1 MPSMPSQQ
9 DILLSLPSVLMS
21 SVLSMRHWLP
31 TLTAGI
37 LRSMQRRLTV
47 LAETRRI
54 LAASAA
60 DIMSRLLVYSQEP
73 VDNFRIRFSTDSA

>member
-1 MPSMPSQQ
+1 MPSQQ

-37 LRSMQRRLTV
+37 FRSMQSRLTV
-47 LAETRRI
+47 LAETLRI
-54 LAASAA
+54 LAASSA
-60 DIMSRLLVYSQEP
+60 DIMSRLLPISR
-73 VDNFRIRFSTDSA
+73 RIIQTPLPLLGSEDMR